1 MRNKT
6 DHRYESVKVA
16 DHRYESVKVEYKV
29 RVSIIIT
36 SSTTTA
42 ITQLLTSTT
51 ATTYQ
56 ANSTSFFHCYHCTS
70 NCSAAMDFTTTQRGA
85 RSLIYGGYS
94 YMVNRRGRE
103 GTTVYWRCTRSRNA
117 HCSGTIT
124 TDGDQLI
131 SIKDTHNHPRED
143 SLIEVKKM
151 VNDLKTKTKENIR
164 PVPQIYQEVRK
175 LAALPNSEEV
185 AARFL
190 TLSSV
195 KSTLYRQRRKLIP
208 ALPATRTEVHFEGEW
223 AQTVKGE
230 PFLVAE
236 DGDND
241 KIIIFASERNLRQLA
256 AAESLYV
263 DGTFQICPRVFYQ
276 VFTIHSLVNGLHV
289 PLAYCLLPDKR
300 QETYERVFMI
310 LAQKAQ
316 NAFGIDFAPS
326 IIVSDFE
333 IAIMQAAKTVFPA
346 VATKGCYF
354 HFCQA
359 LLRKLQQLG
368 LQTTY
373 QQNQEVSSFVR
384 RTAALAFLPL
394 RYG

>member
-1 MRNKT
+1 
-6 DHRYESVKVA
+6 
-16 DHRYESVKVEYKV
+16 
-29 RVSIIIT
+29 
-36 SSTTTA
+36 
-42 ITQLLTSTT
+42 
-51 ATTYQ
+51 
-56 ANSTSFFHCYHCTS
+56 
-70 NCSAAMDFTTTQRGA
+70 
-85 RSLIYGGYS
+85 
-94 YMVNRRGRE
+94 MVNRRGRE

-131 SIKDTHNHPRED
+131 SMKDTHNHPRED

-164 PVPQIYQEVRK
+164 PVPQIYQEEVQK
-175 LAALPNSEEV
+175 LAALPKSEEV
-185 AARFL
+185 AARFP

-195 KSTLYRQRRKLIP
+195 KSTLYRQRRKRIP

-223 AQTVKGE
+223 TQTVKGE

-241 KIIIFASERNLRQLA
+241 KIIIFASERNLQQMA
-256 AAESLYV
+256 EAESLYV

-276 VFTIHSLVNGLHV
+276 VFTIHSVVNGLHV

-310 LAQKAQ
+310 LAQKAK

-326 IIVSDFE
+326 IIGSDFE
-333 IAIMQAAKTVFPA
+333 IGNHAGSKDSFSCRSN
-346 VATKGCYF
+346 KR
-354 HFCQA
+354 
-359 LLRKLQQLG
+359 LLLPLLPSTAPQLG
-368 LQTTY
+368 LQITY